1 MAEGM
6 GSQSRWK
13 RCRLAV
19 VVVVLAVVVVDV
31 VVIVVAAVVVAVAL
45 AVAAVVVVV
54 ALVVALAPPVHVVV
68 LWCQVQRAFTSSLP
82 ILVLVPLLLL
92 LLLYS
97 YRCSVL
103 SPRRCPYPRPT
114 RAAPCSRVVRSS
126 MRRYYAWCAP
136 TLLYPYPDPDPDPF
150 PYH

>member
-82 ILVLVPLLLL
+82 ILA
-92 LLLYS
+92 S
-97 YRCSVL
+97 DARSAVL
-103 SPRRCPYPRPT
+103 SSGAEFHEAVLRLVRAHPSLSLPRPRRRPLT
-114 RAAPCSRVVRSS
+114 LTLTLPLTLPLTAAGSS
-126 MRRYYAWCAP
+126 GARM
-136 TLLYPYPDPDPDPF
+136 
-150 PYH
+150 